1 MDTCH
6 DHNSYWSTEPN
17 PNPIVKSQACWWKT
31 KVVFISRTSDGDG
44 GDVFVVVEVK
54 WLERGGSLGTLKKLV
69 SMEP

>member
-1 MDTCH
+1 M
-6 DHNSYWSTEPN
+6 
-17 PNPIVKSQACWWKT
+17 
-31 KVVFISRTSDGDG
+31 FISRTSDGDG